1 MATLGTGIA
10 AAKLATDSVIRVEPG
25 LSALPPRPPLNV
37 DKLSWAG
44 HKIAAA
50 VFGTP
55 IAIAVAQQLAVD
67 PLPFVLAVLF
77 GANMSFAAPFGYQ
90 TNF

>member
-1 MATLGTGIA
+1 MA
-10 AAKLATDSVIRVEPG
+10 AAKLTTDSVIRVGPG
-25 LSALPPRPPLNV
+25 LSALLPQPPLNV

-44 HKIAAA
+44 HNNAAA
-50 VFGTP
+50 VIGAP

-67 PLPFVLAVLF
+67 PLPFVLAVLI
-77 GANMSFAAPFGYQ
+77 GENMSFAAPFGYQ